1 MSLKRLSDEDKAAV
15 LQCMTAIVRSQ
26 LIGDWEMHTR
36 LGLTRER
43 LRKVISR
50 WPQIDDSVIDSDAFL
65 AINNCMNAICSGVQT
80 PPGQWDQWFTMA
92 RSQVLDRYR
101 KWSIRTANYAPGIR

>member
-1 MSLKRLSDEDKAAV
+1 MSLKSLSEEDKAAV
-15 LQCMTAIVRSQ
+15 LQCMTAIVGSQ
-26 LIGDWEMHTR
+26 LIEDWETHPR

-65 AINNCMNAICSGVQT
+65 AIDNCMNEICSGVQI
-80 PPGQWDQWFTMA
+80 PPGPWDKRFKMT
-92 RSQVLDRYR
+92 RSQVLDSYR
-101 KWSIRTANYAPGIR
+101 KWSIRTANYSSGIR